1 MMKIC
6 HNFSVVHARLLLFSC
21 LLFLWSCAMPKN
33 KADKIPLEVSST
45 MPKDIAINYL
55 ISELPKISLDDVFP
69 DNGRF
74 LATVDGIELCNHKNR
89 GLCEIVKY
97 SDIQFGY
104 YSTKMKNQSQ
114 RFAFMLSNRFKPGFM
129 RWFYMHDGEKS
140 NEIATALATVT
151 HGVWK

>member
-1 MMKIC
+1 
-6 HNFSVVHARLLLFSC
+6 
-21 LLFLWSCAMPKN
+21 
-33 KADKIPLEVSST
+33 

-114 RFAFMLSNRFKPGFM
+114 RFVFMLSNRFKPGFM

-151 HGVWK
+151 HGVWKQDFIFSIPDGKRSLYMTKGQTPLACRTRLTA